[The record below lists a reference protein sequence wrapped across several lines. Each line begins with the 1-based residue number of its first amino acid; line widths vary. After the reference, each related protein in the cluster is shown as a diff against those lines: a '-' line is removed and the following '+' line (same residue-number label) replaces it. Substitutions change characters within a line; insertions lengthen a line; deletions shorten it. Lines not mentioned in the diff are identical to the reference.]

1 MSRIIN
7 VLLGIDQTVNALL
20 GGRPRETI
28 SGTVG
33 RALTQFAPPLWAK
46 VAGFL
51 IDGVLGKHHC
61 IQQARIEAIRRA
73 EGA

>member
-7 VLLGIDQTVNALL
+7 VLLGLDQTLNALL

-33 RALTQFAPPLWAK
+33 RALSQFSPPLWAK

>member
-7 VLLGIDQTVNALL
+7 VLLGLDQTLNAML

-33 RALTQFAPPLWAK
+33 RALAQFSPPLWAK
-46 VAGFL
+46 IVGFL

-61 IQQARIEAIRRA
+61 IQQARIETIRRA
-73 EGA
+73 ESA

>member
-1 MSRIIN
+1 MGRVLN
-7 VLLGIDQTVNALL
+7 VLLALDQTANALL

-46 VAGFL
+46 VAGCL

-61 IQQARIEAIRRA
+61 VQQARIEAIRRA